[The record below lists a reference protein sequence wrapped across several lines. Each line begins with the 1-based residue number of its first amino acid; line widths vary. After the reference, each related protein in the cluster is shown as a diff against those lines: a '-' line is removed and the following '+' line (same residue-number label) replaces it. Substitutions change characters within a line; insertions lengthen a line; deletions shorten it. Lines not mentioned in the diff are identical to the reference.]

1 MNIGMGAPKVK
12 KPKPIAP
19 QAQMVDLQA
28 EGESG
33 ASNFEAELKKKRK
46 QSQTTMAGET
56 GGYGGGTKLG

>member
-12 KPKPIAP
+12 KPDPIAP

-56 GGYGGGTKLG
+56 GGYGRGTKLG